1 MFKKYPERNLGSRS
15 PRKKEEYRAKSPM
28 KNKFNKSQFEP
39 KEERSNISIDSKNKQ
54 FSVS

>member
-39 KEERSNISIDSKNKQ
+39 KEEGSNISIDSKNKQ